1 MLTPVWCWASVSDP
15 FVISGFSVNTIK
27 SSFCIILSWWIM
39 LPLKNKQLAW
49 KIRIMFSIISYTVH
63 IPRGMRILA
72 NSCPIIQIGSL
83 SPTPHPCLYS
93 SLLWQNCS
101 HEFHISPLAFFSY
114 NHSVPTHAQSLDLWD
129 FESKHIGVLRHS
141 LKVEE
146 WGRHFQPFASWFYL
160 CFGMCCACLI
170 NLRCLLVMHGENIA
184 LMSPLPSSS
193 LQFAAKAV
201 LAGPVSAKQLL
212 LINSAIMVKLEWSEV
227 TFM

>member
-39 LPLKNKQLAW
+39 LPLKKTSNWLGKLEW
-49 KIRIMFSIISYTVH
+49 
-63 IPRGMRILA
+63 
-72 NSCPIIQIGSL
+72 CSL
-83 SPTPHPCLYS
+83 SSHILYTSPGAWEYWRIHAHYSNRLTVPPLHTLYS

-170 NLRCLLVMHGENIA
+170 NLRCLLVMHGESVA

-193 LQFAAKAV
+193 LQLAAEAV
-201 LAGPVSAKQLL
+201 LAGPVSAKRLL
-212 LINSAIMVKLEWSEV
+212 LINSAIMVKLECSEV
-227 TFM
+227 TFV